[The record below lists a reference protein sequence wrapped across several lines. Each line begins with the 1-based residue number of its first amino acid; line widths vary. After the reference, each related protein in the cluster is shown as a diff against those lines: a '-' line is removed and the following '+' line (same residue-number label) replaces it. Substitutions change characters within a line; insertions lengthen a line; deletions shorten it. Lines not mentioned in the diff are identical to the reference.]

1 MRGDSVHGGDRGFD
15 RECTH
20 QHHQPGPEHQRLD
33 DRGAVTVEAA
43 FAIALLVAVLVVC
56 IGGISAVGKQ
66 IRCIDAAR
74 EAARLAA
81 RGEDTATAVAR
92 RIAPPGAVVQV
103 GQDSGLV
110 VARVS
115 ADTVLPG
122 VTVSAEAAA
131 AVEPGVG

>member
-1 MRGDSVHGGDRGFD
+1 M
-15 RECTH
+15 
-20 QHHQPGPEHQRLD
+20 
-33 DRGAVTVEAA
+33 
-43 FAIALLVAVLVVC
+43 LVVC

-122 VTVSAEAAA
+122 IAVSAEAAA